1 MRVGCCEVKSL
12 VIRSCNASNGGG
24 RIISCRSELRFGVI
38 TLCRTVGLP
47 TRSLE
52 CVRCARVGAWKL
64 QIVVAV
70 PDAHCC
76 ASRRRTVVKPSAVC
90 DAAAGPTAKE
100 NKKRWCSK
108 CAKRYPEVCRI
119 TCDARSN
126 TGSVLDCHMRQIS
139 SLLNTLERSTAH
151 RCAVVAVAVVTQAVK
166 SRTQKEQ
173 SQREDRCAVF
183 QWARSRCTCGSPGNV
198 CTCGGVRCAYW
209 IVAECPNLK
218 NVRAVAHESL
228 SPMTVRGNSEC
239 CYHLILLARRG
250 RTVPGSTSA

>member
-1 MRVGCCEVKSL
+1 MKSL

-76 ASRRRTVVKPSAVC
+76 ASRRRTAVKPSAVC

-126 TGSVLDCHMRQIS
+126 TGSLLDCHNHEANFKPAQHIGKKYCPQVCCCCRGCGDSGSQVK
-139 SLLNTLERSTAH
+139 NTKGAKSTRGPLRGLPVGALPLH
-151 RCAVVAVAVVTQAVK
+151 VW
-166 SRTQKEQ
+166 EPG
-173 SQREDRCAVF
+173 QRVHM
-183 QWARSRCTCGSPGNV
+183 W
-198 CTCGGVRCAYW
+198 W
-209 IVAECPNLK
+209 
-218 NVRAVAHESL
+218 RALRVLDSCRM
-228 SPMTVRGNSEC
+228 S
-239 CYHLILLARRG
+239 
-250 RTVPGSTSA
+250 

>member
-12 VIRSCNASNGGG
+12 VIRSYNASNGGG

-47 TRSLE
+47 TQSLE

-64 QIVVAV
+64 QIVVPV

-76 ASRRRTVVKPSAVC
+76 ASRHRTVVKPLLCVMLLLAQQRKTTLNGGAPNVRRDTQRYAESHVMLDLILVA
-90 DAAAGPTAKE
+90 
-100 NKKRWCSK
+100 CST
-108 CAKRYPEVCRI
+108 VTI
-119 TCDARSN
+119 
-126 TGSVLDCHMRQIS
+126 MRQIS

-183 QWARSRCTCGSPGNV
+183 QWARSRCTCGSPGNE

-218 NVRAVAHESL
+218 NVRAVAHES
-228 SPMTVRGNSEC
+228 
-239 CYHLILLARRG
+239 
-250 RTVPGSTSA
+250 